1 MELVN
6 KPAIDQL
13 EAMIKGLPSMKKE
26 RALEVACGS
35 CHVTDKLL
43 KRYFAQIELMDQAQN
58 AIDEAEILQQKCKRV
73 TRVYKATM

>member
-1 MELVN
+1 MDLVN

-13 EAMIKGLPSMKKE
+13 EEMIKGLPSMKKE

-43 KRYFAQIELMDQAQN
+43 KRYFAQIELMD
-58 AIDEAEILQQKCKRV
+58 
-73 TRVYKATM
+73 